1 MDNQNSIPRKTELF
15 LAPPGSKIYL
25 CRAVRDLAETLSHN
39 MHRGAGVQLV
49 TGAAGSGKSTLLNL
63 LAEKFGADSNV
74 VVLLLRNPVFTD
86 LQHFLIT
93 VAGTMK
99 HINAPAGFDDNT
111 LQSAFNSFFLKLYR
125 QEKKIV
131 VLLIDNGL
139 DLPDFCFQALRSFY
153 DYHPDSRRFLQTVIC
168 GEPSLQKKINAAGLT
183 GSHVFLTATP
193 GPFSFQDVRKFIR
206 FHLDHAES
214 QGDPAPVSFSVPAQW
229 AVYRLSRG
237 WPQQIID
244 LCRFLIMTL
253 VIQNRRKVDWF
264 MTLHAARLLLPERA
278 AKLQIIRTSFLA
290 GLIIC
295 MLGLG
300 LWSAVNRTA
309 DIPGRENLS
318 LPATLPGPVKP
329 LKTRPAEPAVGMQ
342 KVVTPGQTEEASP
355 QEAITVK
362 ESAAPVPAAGKI
374 EPQDP
379 AAALPPP
386 AGFGTA
392 AEEQVPGSAGAA
404 DAGGMPDAEMVSV
417 TAEILTPARGAPEAS
432 PETDPAGRIQSTQ
445 DAESPL
451 PAVAPPASLGY
462 ITTSPGENF
471 GDMVRRI
478 YGPWSFNA
486 TNVKRVLAANPALQ
500 NPEKLRVG
508 DKIRFPAIPVVLTPA
523 AEEVWWVRLTIFA
536 NIESAYRFLR
546 QHRKQPAPLLIVP
559 ARDENGRL
567 FMNVLLEEYFAD
579 KISAEKAVQELPAVM
594 VSRAEVLHGLNR
606 ATFYYRTKD
615 QD

>member
-1 MDNQNSIPRKTELF
+1 MF

-99 HINAPAGFDDNT
+99 NINAPAGFDDNT
-111 LQSAFNSFFLKLYR
+111 LQSAFNSFFLKLYQ

-153 DYHPDSRRFLQTVIC
+153 DYHPDSRRFLQTVIG
-168 GEPSLQKKINAAGLT
+168 GEPSLQKKISAAGLT

-206 FHLDHAES
+206 FHLDHAGS

-229 AVYRLSRG
+229 AVYRMTWGR
-237 WPQQIID
+237 PQLVID

-318 LPATLPGPVKP
+318 LPATLPGPVKQ
-329 LKTRPAEPAVGMQ
+329 LKTKPAEPAVGMQ
-342 KVVTPGQTEEASP
+342 KIVTPGQTEEEP
-355 QEAITVK
+355 PLIDI
-362 ESAAPVPAAGKI
+362 AGK
-374 EPQDP
+374 ET
-379 AAALPPP
+379 AALPPP
-386 AGFGTA
+386 PAFDTA

-445 DAESPL
+445 DAESPV
-451 PAVAPPASLGY
+451 PAVAPPASLGD
-462 ITTSPGENF
+462 ITTAPGENF

-486 TNVKRVLAANPALQ
+486 KNVKMVLAANPALQ

-559 ARDENGRL
+559 ARDKNGRL

-606 ATFYYRTKD
+606 ATFYYRTKE
-615 QD
+615 QE